1 MRSIKILFNPSSGS
15 GRSNRKETFIKKI
28 LNNYQLDH
36 DFIITQSEQHMVDE
50 AKKSAMKDQDI
61 VCIGG
66 DTSFSLVAEK
76 ILEIKRSSTRLGMV
90 GTGSANDIPVG
101 LGCGDIS
108 DLFSC
113 VKENKTKKMD
123 VGSFRINGGK
133 EKIFVGTL
141 SAGLGASV
149 NRYLEE
155 FKKNNPGLV
164 RVTPFFEFI
173 RGAIGVKRSFDSGEI
188 PTNIKVRSDQFRG
201 FLKFSLLLFLNTP
214 LYAKGIKLSPDA
226 SSFDGLLDCCIVNT
240 VSLKDTFKL
249 FFKIKNRGNDTDKR
263 LKIIKGTSFNIE
275 FDRSS
280 SIQFDGEIIDGVQNL
295 DVSTGKMQ
303 LNVFCNR

>member
-15 GRSNRKETFIKKI
+15 GRSNRKENFIKKV
-28 LNNYQLDH
+28 LNNYRLDH
-36 DFIITQSEQHMVDE
+36 DFIITQSEHHMVDE
-50 AKKSAMKDQDI
+50 AKESAMKDQDI

-76 ILEIKRSSTRLGMV
+76 ILEIRRSSSRLGMV

-133 EKIFVGTL
+133 EKIFLGTL
-141 SAGLGASV
+141 SAGLGVSV

-155 FKKNNPGLV
+155 FKKNNP
-164 RVTPFFEFI
+164 RVAKATPFLEFI
-173 RGAIGVKRSFDSGEI
+173 RGAFGVKHSFDSGEI
-188 PTNIKVRSDQFRG
+188 PKNIKVRSEQFRG
-201 FLKFSLLLFLNTP
+201 ALKFSLLLFLNTP

-240 VSLKDTFKL
+240 VSLKDTFNL
-249 FFKIKNRGNDTDKR
+249 LHKIKNRSNDPEKR

-280 SIQFDGEIIDGVQNL
+280 SIQFDGEIIDGIQNL

-303 LNVFCNR
+303 LEIFCS